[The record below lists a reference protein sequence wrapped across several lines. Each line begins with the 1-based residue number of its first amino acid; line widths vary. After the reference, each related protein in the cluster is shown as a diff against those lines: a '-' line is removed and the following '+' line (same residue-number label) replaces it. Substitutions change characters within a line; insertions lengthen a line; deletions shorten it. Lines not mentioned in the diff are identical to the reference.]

1 MKLSIRQV
9 GRKFAVVDADTGLTW
24 RTLDSRQD
32 ATDWVREADNND
44 KKGKK

>member
-32 ATDWVREADNND
+32 ATDWVREADAD